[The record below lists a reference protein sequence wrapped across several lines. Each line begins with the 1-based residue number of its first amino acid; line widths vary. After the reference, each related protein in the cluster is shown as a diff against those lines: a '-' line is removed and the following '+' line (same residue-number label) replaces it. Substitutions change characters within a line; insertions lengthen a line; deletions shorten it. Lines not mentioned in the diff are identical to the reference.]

1 MAEYSIESSKQGAAR
16 YIVEWLKLNAGM
28 TTEGACGVTGNMYA
42 ECGFDPTLD
51 VIDSNNLHAI
61 GLCQWNGQNGEDL
74 KSYANSRGKQWTD
87 RDTQLAY
94 LKLTLED
101 DSKYKA
107 LSNLYNLL
115 KTTTDVA
122 EASFQFC
129 RQYEVCAGYNDRN
142 SSENTKRRGYSQAIY
157 KGVTT
162 GGWEADGS
170 VSTDTSVS
178 GGISVRQG
186 ITPLP
191 GNTRTSWSQPEEMGI
206 VNFKNFVSS
215 QGKKGV
221 ILGTHLKQISPK
233 L

>member
-1 MAEYSIESSKQGAAR
+1 M
-16 YIVEWLKLNAGM
+16 
-28 TTEGACGVTGNMYA
+28 
-42 ECGFDPTLD
+42 
-51 VIDSNNLHAI
+51 
-61 GLCQWNGQNGEDL
+61 
-74 KSYANSRGKQWTD
+74 
-87 RDTQLAY
+87 
-94 LKLTLED
+94 
-101 DSKYKA
+101 
-107 LSNLYNLL
+107 
-115 KTTTDVA
+115 
-122 EASFQFC
+122 
-129 RQYEVCAGYNDRN
+129 CAGYNDRN
-142 SSENTKRRGYSQAIY
+142 SSANTKRRGYSQAIY

-186 ITPLP
+186 ITPFP

-206 VNFKNFVSS
+206 VNFKNFVST